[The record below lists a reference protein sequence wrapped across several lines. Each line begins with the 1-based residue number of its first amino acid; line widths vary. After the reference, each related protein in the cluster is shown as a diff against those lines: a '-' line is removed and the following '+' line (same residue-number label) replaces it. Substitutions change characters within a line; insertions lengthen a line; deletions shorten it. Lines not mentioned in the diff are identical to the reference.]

1 MEYLKTRN
9 VFACATIRSN
19 RKYLP
24 NNLTTDK
31 VMNRGDFDY
40 KVSAQEIVYFKW
52 INSKPV
58 YIISHFHDTEQTM
71 ILRRER
77 DGSRLECLCPTAVQ
91 DYSSCIGRVDKADM
105 LCSIYGVGHKSK
117 KW

>member
-31 VMNRGDFDY
+31 VMNRGDFEY

-58 YIISHFHDTEQTM
+58 YIISHFHDTE
-71 ILRRER
+71 
-77 DGSRLECLCPTAVQ
+77 
-91 DYSSCIGRVDKADM
+91 
-105 LCSIYGVGHKSK
+105 
-117 KW
+117 